1 MTNTDRDRSAET
13 PESITAA
20 AEGSGVFSF
29 PAEDGM
35 KNPCDRE
42 CPNRTPECKADCPR
56 RAAFLESLKPLQEER
71 RRERLLSGYQVDALQ
86 DNRRRY
92 GWKNGR
98 PKL

>member
-1 MTNTDRDRSAET
+1 
-13 PESITAA
+13 
-20 AEGSGVFSF
+20 
-29 PAEDGM
+29 M

-42 CPNRTPECKADCPR
+42 CPDRTPECKSTCPR
-56 RAAFLESLKPLQEER
+56 RAAYLESLKPMQDQR
-71 RRERLLSGYQVDALQ
+71 RRDSLLDGYQVDALN

>member
-1 MTNTDRDRSAET
+1 
-13 PESITAA
+13 
-20 AEGSGVFSF
+20 
-29 PAEDGM
+29 M

-42 CPNRTPECKADCPR
+42 CPDRTPECKPTCPR
-56 RAAFLESLKPLQEER
+56 RAAYMESLRPIQER
-71 RRERLLSGYQVDALQ
+71 RRRDRMLDGYQVDALQ